1 MSEQNT
7 WCAQVPF
14 IRVVIYL
21 PVDVVVRWVGELE
34 MVEVKMEGPMK
45 CADLELRANE
55 ARLLTEAVQLRPK
68 FLAWSGKLCR
78 EQILAGVRGPIIL
91 AAPNSDV

>member
-21 PVDVVVRWVGELE
+21 PVDDVTRWVRELGTF
-34 MVEVKMEGPMK
+34 EVYMEGTVSSDHLEFR
-45 CADLELRANE
+45 ADE
-55 ARLLTEAVQLRPK
+55 ARFLAEAVQLRPEP
-68 FLAWSGKLCR
+68 LAWLGELCR
-78 EQILAGVRGPIIL
+78 EQILAGVRAPMIL